1 MSSSLA
7 YALTLKGPIPV
18 GRRLLPL
25 LWTLLLLPLVVGS
38 SGSTPAFAEL
48 KESSPAGANVWRAV
62 GLEFDQIV
70 IVAGFGLDLY
80 KVVVLEGESDQGVV
94 EFAVSGDDS
103 GQLIVFHGQCD
114 QSAVS
119 DRVVVAGEG
128 SGKVVVIQ
136 IQVSEGNEFVSQI
149 FGEGSREL
157 IAAQIQGDALPP
169 PQFVGNGSR
178 QLIRVDIEILNGP
191 NSEFGTSVGFQFG
204 RQRST

>member
-7 YALTLKGPIPV
+7 YSLTLKGPIPV

-149 FGEGSREL
+149 FGKGSREL
-157 IAAQIQGDALPP
+157 VSPNVKCEALAP
-169 PQFVGNGSR
+169 PQIGRDRSRELVGINVKVFNGSNAQFGAPVRLEFVG
-178 QLIRVDIEILNGP
+178 Q
-191 NSEFGTSVGFQFG
+191 
-204 RQRST
+204 